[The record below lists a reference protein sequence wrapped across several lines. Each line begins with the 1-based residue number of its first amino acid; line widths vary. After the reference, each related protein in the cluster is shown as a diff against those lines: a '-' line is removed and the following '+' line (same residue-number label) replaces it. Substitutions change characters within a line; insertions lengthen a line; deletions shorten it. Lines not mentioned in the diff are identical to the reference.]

1 MVRKIFDFYT
11 KIVAMVTFMR
21 YISGDGKI
29 QVVQV
34 PRRHHVSK
42 NFKIDEEWKKL

>member
-1 MVRKIFDFYT
+1 MVRKIFDFY
-11 KIVAMVTFMR
+11 KITVAMVTFIR
-21 YISGDGKI
+21 YISGDGKV
-29 QVVQV
+29 QVIQV

>member
-1 MVRKIFDFYT
+1 MVRKIFDFNR
-11 KIVAMVTFMR
+11 KIVAMVAFIR
-21 YISGDGKI
+21 YISGDGII
-29 QVVQV
+29 QVIQV